1 MKLTFLCAS
10 LVLLCVLPNHVISQ
24 KNKTPQPTRVPDLV
38 RTTSRHEVRR
48 LGYGGSVSI
57 VGAPDGSISVEG
69 WTRNEVAISAEIQL
83 RADTEADLN
92 LLAAVNTF
100 VLDEDVNHV
109 RVLSTG
115 THDKEFMR
123 RVAKKFPKT
132 LLGLPWK
139 IDYRIRVPLATD
151 VEINAGRGP
160 ISISGVEGNIRL
172 SATESEVKLNLTGGT
187 LMATVAVGR
196 VNLNIPSRSWRG
208 IGAELRVAAG
218 EINLVMPNGFS
229 GDIDA
234 EILRLGRIDNGYEGL
249 VDRRTRGV
257 PGTNQ
262 LRATAGAGGPS
273 FKLVLGDGVIYIKKQ
288 TADSKQ

>member
-10 LVLLCVLPNHVISQ
+10 LILCLLPNPTLSQ
-24 KNKTPQPTRVPDLV
+24 KNKTPPPTRVPDLV

-48 LGYGGSVSI
+48 LGYGGSFSI
-57 VGAPDGSISVEG
+57 VGAPDGSISIEG
-69 WTRNEVAISAEIQL
+69 WTRNEVDISAEIQL

-92 LLAAVNTF
+92 LLAAVNTL
-100 VLDEDVNHV
+100 VLDEDLNHL

-123 RVAKKFPKT
+123 RVTKKFPKT

-139 IDYRIRVPLATD
+139 IDYRIRVPIATD

-160 ISISGVEGNIRL
+160 ISISGVEGNIRF
-172 SATESEVKLNLTGGT
+172 SATESEAKLNLTGGT
-187 LMATVAVGR
+187 LIGTVAVGK

-218 EINLVMPNGFS
+218 EINLEIPSAFS
-229 GDIDA
+229 ADIDA
-234 EILRLGRIDNGYEGL
+234 EILRSGRIENSYEGL
-249 VDRRTRGV
+249 EDRRTTGV
-257 PGTNQ
+257 AGPNQ
-262 LRATAGAGGPS
+262 LRATAGAGGAS
-273 FKLVLGDGVIYIKKQ
+273 FKLVLGDGVIYIRKQ

>member
-1 MKLTFLCAS
+1 MKLTFLFVS
-10 LVLLCVLPNHVISQ
+10 LILICVLSNPTLSQ

-57 VGAPDGSISVEG
+57 IGAPDGSISIEG
-69 WTRNEVAISAEIQL
+69 WTRNEVDISAEIQL
-83 RADTEADLN
+83 RANTEADLN
-92 LLAAVNTF
+92 LLAALNTF
-100 VLDEDVNHV
+100 VLDEDLNHI

-139 IDYRIRVPLATD
+139 IDYRIRLPIVTD

-172 SATESEVKLNLTGGT
+172 SATESEVKLNQTGGT
-187 LMATVAVGR
+187 LMATVAVGK

-208 IGAELRVAAG
+208 IGGELRVAAG
-218 EINLVMPNGFS
+218 ELNLDIPNGFS

-234 EILRLGRIDNGYEGL
+234 EILRSGRIENKYEGL
-249 VDRRTRGV
+249 EDRRTRGT
-257 PGTNQ
+257 PGSNQ
-262 LRATAGAGGPS
+262 LKATAGAGGAF
-273 FKLVLGDGVIYIKKQ
+273 FKLVMGDGVIRIKKQ
-288 TADSKQ
+288 